1 MRLLYLVDHWPGL
14 FEAYLLRELQWMRQ
28 RGHSVAVLSL
38 GIGGAHGFRNETR
51 DHVDLA
57 EFGLDDVPVLQLDSK
72 SMDSDRVV
80 RESLSFIDKHDVEL
94 IDAHLAREPAEA
106 ACRVHLASGIPFA
119 VRMRGGDVHSNTSPM
134 LAEIV
139 HHASAVCPMSH
150 FLADVLIGK
159 RMLAVKPKGLP
170 VLVVSGK
177 LHVIPNSLPE
187 KYLSA
192 RPAAQSDRE
201 QVVGA
206 VGRLVPIKRFP
217 DLIAAVARL
226 APDFPGLRLKIIG
239 GGVLFTELQALSFR
253 LGITD
258 RVEITGFK
266 SWRSVMAL
274 LQRFHIY
281 VQTSELEGC
290 SLANIE
296 AAFQGIPLVLS
307 RTGANEQCV
316 EPEGNGA
323 LFDPGDI
330 SALSEILR
338 TMLLAGAR
346 KREHMGNASLQIA
359 GTRFSAEK
367 ILPRL
372 ERVFQNVIDDSRPWK
387 MSFAASTGLSGGN
400 FND

>member
-72 SMDSDRVV
+72 NMDSERVV
-80 RESLSFIDKHDVEL
+80 RESLLFIDKHDVEL
-94 IDAHLAREPAEA
+94 IDAHLAREPAEV

-134 LAEIV
+134 LANIV
-139 HHASAVCPMSH
+139 RHASAVCPMSQ
-150 FLADVLIGK
+150 FLANVLIGE
-159 RMLAVKPKGLP
+159 RILTVKPQGLP
-170 VLVVSGK
+170 VRVVSGK

-192 RPAAQSDRE
+192 RPVAQSNRE

-217 DLIAAVARL
+217 DLIEAVARL
-226 APDFPGLRLKIIG
+226 VPEFSGLRLKIVG
-239 GGVLFTELQALSFR
+239 GGVLFAELQALSSQ
-253 LGITD
+253 LGIED
-258 RVEITGFK
+258 RLEITGFK
-266 SWRSVMAL
+266 SWHAVMAL
-274 LQRFHIY
+274 VRQFHIY

-296 AAFQGIPLVLS
+296 AGFQGIPLLLS

-316 EPEGNGA
+316 EPEVNGY
-323 LFDPGDI
+323 LFDPGDVT
-330 SALSEILR
+330 ALSEHLR
-338 TMLLAGAR
+338 MLLLAGAH
-346 KREHMGNASLQIA
+346 KREQMGEASLHIV
-359 GTRFSAEK
+359 GSRFSAEK
-367 ILPRL
+367 VMPLL
-372 ERVFQNVIDDSRPWK
+372 ESVFQNAINNSKPERL
-387 MSFAASTGLSGGN
+387 SFSTRTA
-400 FND
+400 

>member
-38 GIGGAHGFRNETR
+38 GIGGPHGFRNETR

-72 SMDSDRVV
+72 NMDSERVV
-80 RESLSFIDKHDVEL
+80 RESLLFIDKHDVEL
-94 IDAHLAREPAEA
+94 IDAHLAREPAEV

-134 LAEIV
+134 LADIV
-139 HHASAVCPMSH
+139 RHASAVCPMSQ
-150 FLADVLIGK
+150 FLANVLIGE
-159 RMLAVKPKGLP
+159 RILTVKPQGLP
-170 VLVVSGK
+170 VRVVSGK

-192 RPAAQSDRE
+192 RPVAQSNRE

-217 DLIAAVARL
+217 DLIEAVARL
-226 APDFPGLRLKIIG
+226 VPEFSGLRLKIVG
-239 GGVLFTELQALSFR
+239 GGVLFAELQALSSQ
-253 LGITD
+253 LGIED
-258 RVEITGFK
+258 RLEITGFK
-266 SWRSVMAL
+266 SWHAVMAL
-274 LQRFHIY
+274 VRQFHIY

-296 AAFQGIPLVLS
+296 AGFQGIPLLLS

-316 EPEGNGA
+316 EPEVNGY
-323 LFDPGDI
+323 LFDPGDVT
-330 SALSEILR
+330 ALSEHLR
-338 TMLLAGAR
+338 MLLLAGAH
-346 KREHMGNASLQIA
+346 KREQMGEASLHIV
-359 GTRFSAEK
+359 GSRFSAEK
-367 ILPRL
+367 VMPLL
-372 ERVFQNVIDDSRPWK
+372 ESVFQNAINNSKPERL
-387 MSFAASTGLSGGN
+387 SFSTRTA
-400 FND
+400 

>member
-38 GIGGAHGFRNETR
+38 GLGGAHGFRNETR

-72 SMDSDRVV
+72 NMDSERVV
-80 RESLSFIDKHDVEL
+80 HESLSFIDKYDVEL

-139 HHASAVCPMSH
+139 RHASAVCPMSQ
-150 FLADVLIGK
+150 FLADVLIGE
-159 RMLAVKPKGLP
+159 RILTVKPQGLP
-170 VLVVSGK
+170 VRVVSGK

-192 RPAAQSDRE
+192 RPVAQSNRE

-217 DLIAAVARL
+217 DLIEAVARL
-226 APDFPGLRLKIIG
+226 VPEFSGLRLKIVG
-239 GGVLFTELQALSFR
+239 GGVLFAELQALSSQ
-253 LGITD
+253 LGIED
-258 RVEITGFK
+258 RLEITGFK
-266 SWRSVMAL
+266 SWHAVMAL
-274 LQRFHIY
+274 VRQFHIY

-296 AAFQGIPLVLS
+296 AGFQGIPLLLS

-316 EPEGNGA
+316 EPEVNGY
-323 LFDPGDI
+323 LFDPGDVT
-330 SALSEILR
+330 ALSEHLR
-338 TMLLAGAR
+338 MLLLAGAH
-346 KREHMGNASLQIA
+346 KREQMGEASLHIV
-359 GTRFSAEK
+359 GSRFSAEK
-367 ILPRL
+367 VMPLL
-372 ERVFQNVIDDSRPWK
+372 ESVFQNAINNSKPERL
-387 MSFAASTGLSGGN
+387 SFSTRTA
-400 FND
+400 

>member
-72 SMDSDRVV
+72 NMDSERVV
-80 RESLSFIDKHDVEL
+80 RESLLFIDKHDVEL
-94 IDAHLAREPAEA
+94 IDAHLAREPAEV

-139 HHASAVCPMSH
+139 RHASAVCPMSQ
-150 FLADVLIGK
+150 FLANVLTGERI
-159 RMLAVKPKGLP
+159 LTVKPQGLP
-170 VLVVSGK
+170 VRVVSGK

-192 RPAAQSDRE
+192 RPVAQSNRE

-217 DLIAAVARL
+217 DLIEAVARL
-226 APDFPGLRLKIIG
+226 VPEFPGLRLKIVG
-239 GGVLFTELQALSFR
+239 GGVLFAELQALSSQ
-253 LGITD
+253 LGIED
-258 RVEITGFK
+258 RVEITGFI
-266 SWRSVMAL
+266 SWHAVMAL
-274 LQRFHIY
+274 VRQFHIY

-296 AAFQGIPLVLS
+296 AGFQGIPLLLS

-316 EPEGNGA
+316 EPEVNGY
-323 LFDPGDI
+323 LFDPGDVT
-330 SALSEILR
+330 ALSEHLR
-338 TMLLAGAR
+338 MLLLAGAH
-346 KREHMGNASLQIA
+346 KREQMGEASLHIV
-359 GTRFSAEK
+359 GSRFSAEK
-367 ILPRL
+367 VMPLL
-372 ERVFQNVIDDSRPWK
+372 ESVFQNAINNSKPERL
-387 MSFAASTGLSGGN
+387 SFSTRTA
-400 FND
+400 

>member
-72 SMDSDRVV
+72 NMDSERVV
-80 RESLSFIDKHDVEL
+80 RESLLFIDKHDVEL
-94 IDAHLAREPAEA
+94 IDAHLAREPAEV

-139 HHASAVCPMSH
+139 RHASAVCPMSQ
-150 FLADVLIGK
+150 FLANVLIGE
-159 RMLAVKPKGLP
+159 RILTVKPQGLP
-170 VLVVSGK
+170 VRVVSGK

-192 RPAAQSDRE
+192 RPVAQSNRE

-217 DLIAAVARL
+217 DLIEAVARL
-226 APDFPGLRLKIIG
+226 VPEFPGLRLKIVG
-239 GGVLFTELQALSFR
+239 GGVLFAELQALSSQ
-253 LGITD
+253 LGIED

-266 SWRSVMAL
+266 SWHAVMSL
-274 LQRFHIY
+274 VRQFHIY

-296 AAFQGIPLVLS
+296 AGFQGIPLLLS

-316 EPEGNGA
+316 EPEVNGY
-323 LFDPGDI
+323 LFDPGDVT
-330 SALSEILR
+330 ALSEHLR
-338 TMLLAGAR
+338 MLLLAGAH
-346 KREHMGNASLQIA
+346 KREQMGEASLHIV
-359 GTRFSAEK
+359 GSRFSAEK
-367 ILPRL
+367 VMPLL
-372 ERVFQNVIDDSRPWK
+372 ESVFQNAINNSKPERL
-387 MSFAASTGLSGGN
+387 SFSTRTA
-400 FND
+400 

>member
-38 GIGGAHGFRNETR
+38 GLGGAHGFRNETR

-72 SMDSDRVV
+72 NMDSERVV
-80 RESLSFIDKHDVEL
+80 HESLSFIDKYDVEL

-139 HHASAVCPMSH
+139 RHASAVCPMSQ
-150 FLADVLIGK
+150 FLADVLIGE
-159 RMLAVKPKGLP
+159 RILTVKPQGLP
-170 VLVVSGK
+170 VRVVSGK

-192 RPAAQSDRE
+192 RPVAQSNRE

-206 VGRLVPIKRFP
+206 VGRLVPVKRFP

-226 APDFPGLRLKIIG
+226 VPDFPGLRLKIVG

-266 SWRSVMAL
+266 RWRSVMAL

-296 AAFQGIPLVLS
+296 AAFHGIPLVLS

-316 EPEGNGA
+316 GPEGNGA

-372 ERVFQNVIDDSRPWK
+372 ETVFQNVIDDSKPWK
-387 MSFAASTGLSGGN
+387 ISFSASIGVSGGS

>member
-14 FEAYLLRELQWMRQ
+14 FEAYLLREMQWMRQ

-51 DHVDLA
+51 DHVDLT
-57 EFGLDDVPVLQLDSK
+57 EFGVDDVPVLQLNSK
-72 SMDSDRVV
+72 NMDSELVV
-80 RESLSFIDKHDVEL
+80 RESLSFIDKHGVEL
-94 IDAHLAREPAEA
+94 IDAHLAREPAET

-139 HHASAVCPMSH
+139 RHASAVCPMSQ
-150 FLADVLIGK
+150 FLADVLVGE
-159 RMLAVKPKGLP
+159 RTLTVKPQGLP
-170 VLVVSGK
+170 VRVVSGK

-192 RPAAQSDRE
+192 RPVAQSNRE
-201 QVVGA
+201 QVIGA

-226 APDFPGLRLKIIG
+226 APDFPGLRLKIVG
-239 GGVLFTELQALSFR
+239 GGALFTELQALSFR

-266 SWRSVMAL
+266 RWLAVMAF

-330 SALSEILR
+330 SALCEILR
-338 TMLLAGAR
+338 TMLSAGAR

-359 GTRFSAEK
+359 GTRFSTEK

-372 ERVFQNVIDDSRPWK
+372 ETVFQNAIEDSKPWR
-387 MSFAASTGLSGGN
+387 N
-400 FND
+400 

>member
-38 GIGGAHGFRNETR
+38 GLGGAHGFRNETR

-72 SMDSDRVV
+72 NMDSERVV
-80 RESLSFIDKHDVEL
+80 HESLSFIDKYDVEL

-139 HHASAVCPMSH
+139 RHASAVCPMSQ
-150 FLADVLIGK
+150 FLADVLIGE
-159 RMLAVKPKGLP
+159 RILTVKPQGLP
-170 VLVVSGK
+170 VRVVSRK

-192 RPAAQSDRE
+192 RPVAQSNRE

-217 DLIAAVARL
+217 DLIAAVARPVGFSRSEIEDRRRWRAL
-226 APDFPGLRLKIIG
+226 HGVAGIELSARHNGPGGNHRIQKMALSHGSSPAISYLCANFRTGRMQPGKHR
-239 GGVLFTELQALSFR
+239 GGVPRNS
-253 LGITD
+253 
-258 RVEITGFK
+258 TGVVADGCERAMCRAGRK
-266 SWRSVMAL
+266 WRSL
-274 LQRFHIY
+274 R
-281 VQTSELEGC
+281 
-290 SLANIE
+290 
-296 AAFQGIPLVLS
+296 S
-307 RTGANEQCV
+307 R
-316 EPEGNGA
+316 
-323 LFDPGDI
+323 
-330 SALSEILR
+330 R
-338 TMLLAGAR
+338 Y
-346 KREHMGNASLQIA
+346 KRLI
-359 GTRFSAEK
+359 
-367 ILPRL
+367 
-372 ERVFQNVIDDSRPWK
+372 
-387 MSFAASTGLSGGN
+387 
-400 FND
+400 

>member
-72 SMDSDRVV
+72 KMDSERVV
-80 RESLSFIDKHDVEL
+80 RESLSFIDQHDVEL

-134 LAEIV
+134 LAQIV
-139 HHASAVCPMSH
+139 RHASAVCPMSQ
-150 FLADVLIGK
+150 FLADVLIGE
-159 RMLAVKPKGLP
+159 RTLTVKPQGLP
-170 VLVVSGK
+170 VRVVPGK

-192 RPAAQSDRE
+192 RPVAQSNHE

-226 APDFPGLRLKIIG
+226 APDFPGLRLKIVG

-330 SALSEILR
+330 SALSEVLR

-372 ERVFQNVIDDSRPWK
+372 ETVFQNAIDDSKPWK
-387 MSFAASTGLSGGN
+387 MSFSASTGLNGGN

>member
-38 GIGGAHGFRNETR
+38 GIGGPHGFRNETR

-72 SMDSDRVV
+72 NMDSERVV
-80 RESLSFIDKHDVEL
+80 RESLLFIDKHDVEL
-94 IDAHLAREPAEA
+94 IDAHLAREPAEV

-134 LAEIV
+134 LANIV
-139 HHASAVCPMSH
+139 RHASAVCPMSQ
-150 FLADVLIGK
+150 FLANVLIGE
-159 RMLAVKPKGLP
+159 RILTVKPQGLP
-170 VLVVSGK
+170 VRVVSGK

-192 RPAAQSDRE
+192 RPVAQSNRE

-217 DLIAAVARL
+217 DLIEAVARL
-226 APDFPGLRLKIIG
+226 VPEFSGLRLKIVG
-239 GGVLFTELQALSFR
+239 GGVLFAELQALSSQ
-253 LGITD
+253 LGIED
-258 RVEITGFK
+258 RLEITGFK
-266 SWRSVMAL
+266 SWHAVMAL
-274 LQRFHIY
+274 VRQFHIY

-296 AAFQGIPLVLS
+296 AGFQGIPLLLS

-316 EPEGNGA
+316 EPEVNGY
-323 LFDPGDI
+323 LFDPGDVT
-330 SALSEILR
+330 ALSEHLR
-338 TMLLAGAR
+338 MLLLAGAH
-346 KREHMGNASLQIA
+346 KREQMGEASLHIV
-359 GTRFSAEK
+359 GSRFSAEK
-367 ILPRL
+367 VMPLL
-372 ERVFQNVIDDSRPWK
+372 ESVFQNAINNSKPERL
-387 MSFAASTGLSGGN
+387 SFSTRTA
-400 FND
+400 

>member
-38 GIGGAHGFRNETR
+38 GIGGPHGFRNETR

-72 SMDSDRVV
+72 NMDSERVV
-80 RESLSFIDKHDVEL
+80 RESLLFIDKHDVEL
-94 IDAHLAREPAEA
+94 IDAHLAREPAEV

-139 HHASAVCPMSH
+139 RHASAVCPMSQ
-150 FLADVLIGK
+150 FLANVLIGE
-159 RMLAVKPKGLP
+159 RILTVKPQGLP
-170 VLVVSGK
+170 VRVVSGK

-192 RPAAQSDRE
+192 RPVAQSNRE

-217 DLIAAVARL
+217 DLIEAVARL
-226 APDFPGLRLKIIG
+226 VPEFSGLRLKIVG
-239 GGVLFTELQALSFR
+239 GGVLFAELQALSSQ
-253 LGITD
+253 LGIED
-258 RVEITGFK
+258 RLEITGFK
-266 SWRSVMAL
+266 SWHAVMAL
-274 LQRFHIY
+274 VRQFHIY

-296 AAFQGIPLVLS
+296 AGFQGIPLLLS

-316 EPEGNGA
+316 EPEVNGY
-323 LFDPGDI
+323 LFDPGDVT
-330 SALSEILR
+330 ALSEHLR
-338 TMLLAGAR
+338 MLLLAGAH
-346 KREHMGNASLQIA
+346 KREQMGEASLHIV
-359 GTRFSAEK
+359 GSRFSAEK
-367 ILPRL
+367 VMPLL
-372 ERVFQNVIDDSRPWK
+372 ESVFQNAINNSKPERL
-387 MSFAASTGLSGGN
+387 SFSTRTA
-400 FND
+400 

>member
-72 SMDSDRVV
+72 NMDSERVV
-80 RESLSFIDKHDVEL
+80 RESLLFIDKHDVEL
-94 IDAHLAREPAEA
+94 IDAHLAREPAEV

-139 HHASAVCPMSH
+139 RHASAVCPMSQ
-150 FLADVLIGK
+150 FLANVLIGE
-159 RMLAVKPKGLP
+159 RILTVKPQGLP
-170 VLVVSGK
+170 VRVVSGK

-192 RPAAQSDRE
+192 RPVAQSNRE

-217 DLIAAVARL
+217 DLIEAVARL
-226 APDFPGLRLKIIG
+226 VPEFSGLRLKIVG
-239 GGVLFTELQALSFR
+239 GGVLFAELQALSSQ
-253 LGITD
+253 LGIED
-258 RVEITGFK
+258 RLEITGFK
-266 SWRSVMAL
+266 SWHAVMAL
-274 LQRFHIY
+274 VRQFHIY

-296 AAFQGIPLVLS
+296 AGFQGIPLLLS

-316 EPEGNGA
+316 EPEVNGY
-323 LFDPGDI
+323 LFDPGDVT
-330 SALSEILR
+330 ALSEHLR
-338 TMLLAGAR
+338 MLLLAGAH
-346 KREHMGNASLQIA
+346 KREQMGEASLHIV
-359 GTRFSAEK
+359 GSRFSAEK
-367 ILPRL
+367 VMPLL
-372 ERVFQNVIDDSRPWK
+372 ESVFQNAINNSKPERL
-387 MSFAASTGLSGGN
+387 SFSTRTA
-400 FND
+400 